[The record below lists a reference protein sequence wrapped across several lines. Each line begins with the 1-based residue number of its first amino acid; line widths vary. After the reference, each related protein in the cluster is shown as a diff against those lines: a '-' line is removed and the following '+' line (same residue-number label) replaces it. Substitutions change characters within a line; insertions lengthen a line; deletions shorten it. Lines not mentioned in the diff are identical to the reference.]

1 MTASLTRS
9 RAFLFLLAGCVLGG
23 PTIAQD
29 AARTPLTLKEAVLE
43 AHSTYAPERLSAL
56 AWVPGTSS
64 YAWVQDSLLMLGG
77 PGKVA
82 DRSVTS
88 LAAINAGL
96 PDSLRMKRFPRFE
109 WDDDRHLHFWQR
121 GILFGVDTET
131 GKVERLLRVSPDA
144 ANEDLHAASRHV
156 AYTVDQDLYIAL
168 PGDRQVQVTK
178 DGGNGIVNGQAVH
191 RQEYGITKGTFWS
204 PDGSRLA
211 FHRMD
216 ESMVTPYRLE
226 DIGSSPSTFDEI
238 RYPMAGQ
245 TSHQVTIGVHDLKAG
260 TTVFLQTGEPADQYL
275 TNIAWGPDGERLYVV
290 HLDRATENLRLVE
303 YDVRTGR
310 ALRELMTERS
320 AVYLE
325 PEHPMQFLP
334 EKPTQYLWWSDR
346 DGWDHLY
353 LYDLKK
359 GLVRQLTQGS
369 WSVTEVLGFDEKG
382 GTLFVEG
389 TGEVLKDDPHGAME
403 RHVYAVDLASGDRS
417 KLTAQPGSHSG
428 TLSPDGSMLIDTWS
442 SLTVPGRTE
451 LIGRE
456 GELMKVLQESPDPL
470 AGRTTGS
477 IELLTIAGEGGDR
490 LNARLIKPSDFDPG
504 RKYPVLVY
512 LYNGPHVQLVRN
524 AHLGGAA
531 LWMLHAAERGYLV
544 FTVDGHGSAGRSR
557 DFEQTIHR
565 RLGTVEVADQLRGVE
580 YLKSLPYVD
589 GDRLAVHGWSFGGF
603 MTTSL
608 MVKAPG
614 TFKVG
619 VAGGPVMDW
628 RLYEV
633 MYTERYMDTPEE
645 NPEGYA
651 TAALPDKCTA
661 LEGELLL
668 IHGLQDDVVLP
679 EHSYRFL
686 KACVDQGEQLE
697 FFVYPGHPHNVR
709 GKDRLH
715 LMTQVLDR
723 IDRSIKP

>member
-1 MTASLTRS
+1 MRKPILSA
-9 RAFLFLLAGCVLGG
+9 LAGLLL
-23 PTIAQD
+23 PALHAQEE
-29 AARTPLTLKEAVLE
+29 RTPLTLQEAVLE
-43 AHSTYAPERLSAL
+43 AYSTYAPERLSAL

-64 YAWVQDSLLMLGG
+64 YTWVQDSVLMLGG

-82 DRSVTS
+82 DRPVTT
-88 LAAINAGL
+88 LAKINAGM
-96 PDSLRMKRFPRFE
+96 PDSLRLKRFPRSD
-109 WDDDRHLHFWQR
+109 WDDQRHFHFWQR
-121 GILFGVDTET
+121 GVLFRMDTET
-131 GKVERLLRVSPDA
+131 GKVERVLRLLPDA
-144 ANEDLHAASRHV
+144 ANEDLHAASRQV
-156 AYTVDQDLYIAL
+156 AYTVDQDLYIAQ
-168 PGDRQVQVTK
+168 PGDRQVRVTS
-178 DGGNGIVNGQAVH
+178 DGGNGIVNGQSVH

-204 PDGSRLA
+204 TDGSRLA
-211 FHRMD
+211 FYRMD

-226 DIGSSPSTFDEI
+226 DINTGPSTFQEI

-245 TSHQVTIGVHDLKAG
+245 TSHHVTIGVHDVKAG
-260 TTVFLQTGEPADQYL
+260 TTVFLQTGGPLDQYL

-290 HLDRATENLRLVE
+290 HLDRATEDLRLVE

-310 ALRELMTERS
+310 ALRDLLTEHS
-320 AVYLE
+320 DVYLE
-325 PEHPMQFLP
+325 PEHPVQFLP
-334 EKPTQYLWWSDR
+334 NKPTQYLWWSDR

-359 GLVRQLTQGS
+359 GLVKQLTKGS
-369 WSVTEVLGFDEKG
+369 WSVTDVLGFDRKG

-389 TGEVLKDDPHGAME
+389 TGEVLKDDPRGAME
-403 RHVYAVDLASGDRS
+403 RHLYRVDLASGSILR
-417 KLTAQPGSHSG
+417 LTREAGSHRGS
-428 TLSPDGSMLIDTWS
+428 LSPDGALLIDTWN
-442 SLTVPGRTE
+442 SLTIPGRTDV
-451 LIGRE
+451 IDRE
-456 GELMKVLQESPDPL
+456 GQVMKTLVDSPDPL
-470 AGRTTGS
+470 AGKVTGN
-477 IELLTIAGEGGDR
+477 IELITIAGEEGDL
-490 LNARLIKPSDFDPG
+490 LNARLIKPSDFDPK
-504 RKYPVLVY
+504 RRYPVLVY

-531 LWMLHAAERGYLV
+531 LWMLHVAERGYLV
-544 FTVDGHGSAGRSR
+544 FTVDGHGSSGRSR

-565 RLGTVEVADQLRGVE
+565 RLGTVEVQDQLRGVE
-580 YLKSLPYVD
+580 FLKSLPYVD

-614 TFKVG
+614 TFQVG
-619 VAGGPVMDW
+619 VAGGPVMEW
-628 RLYEV
+628 QLYEV

-651 TAALPDKCTA
+651 TAALPDKCAA

-686 KACVDQGEQLE
+686 KACVDQGEQVE

-723 IDRSIKP
+723 IDRTIRP